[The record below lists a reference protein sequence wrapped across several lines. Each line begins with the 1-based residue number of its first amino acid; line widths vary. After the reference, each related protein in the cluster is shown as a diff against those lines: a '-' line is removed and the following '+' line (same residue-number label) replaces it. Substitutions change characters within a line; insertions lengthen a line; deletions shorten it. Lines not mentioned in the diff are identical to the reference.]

1 MGTQIVNVSTTTN
14 NSYYQNNQI
23 NQHFFKNKYS
33 QKTFAKKLK
42 TYLIKKK

>member
-1 MGTQIVNVSTTTN
+1 MGTQTVNVSTTTN

-23 NQHFFKNKYS
+23 NPHFINNKYS

-42 TYLIKKK
+42 TYLIKKI